1 MEAFG
6 QLGAEAAPPVAVIS
20 TLRHLPSPNLLLLL
34 NEDFDIFGRLVGK
47 SLYLPSRC
55 FTQIAAPR
63 HIALF

>member
-6 QLGAEAAPPVAVIS
+6 QLGVVAAPPVAVIS
-20 TLRHLPSPNLLLLL
+20 TLRHLPPYLLLLL

-63 HIALF
+63 HIAP

>member
-6 QLGAEAAPPVAVIS
+6 QLGARAAPPVAAIS
-20 TLRHLPSPNLLLLL
+20 TLRHLLLLL
-34 NEDFDIFGRLVGK
+34 NEDFDIFGNLVGK

>member
-6 QLGAEAAPPVAVIS
+6 QLGVVAAPPVAVIS
-20 TLRHLPSPNLLLLL
+20 TLRHLPSNLLLLL

-55 FTQIAAPR
+55 FTQIVAPR
-63 HIALF
+63 HIAP